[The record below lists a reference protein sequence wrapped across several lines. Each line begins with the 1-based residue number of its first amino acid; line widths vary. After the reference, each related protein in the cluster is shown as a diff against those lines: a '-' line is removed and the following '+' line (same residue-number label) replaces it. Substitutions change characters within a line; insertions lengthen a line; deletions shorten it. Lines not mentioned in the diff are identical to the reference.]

1 MWEKLRRFSA
11 LDLTAQG
18 LFLRALIMLP
28 LVSLRLKLRGLRN
41 TQVAL
46 QMRASNSIPELSAD
60 FVKTRATLTAH
71 MVNSADRH
79 GFVHPSCLA
88 KSLTLRWLLAR
99 QGITSDLRIG
109 IRKQDNQFEAH
120 AWVERDGVAIS
131 EPEEHHRHYDAFDE
145 AFSSTPEQD
154 R

>member
-11 LDLTAQG
+11 LDLTAQR

-71 MVNSADRH
+71 MVNSAGRH